1 MRINSG
7 VGSGYLRQRT
17 LKNSIHCS
25 GIGLHS
31 GIKVNM
37 TLHPAEANT
46 GIRFRRNGTVALTE
60 VAATW
65 QNAIEMPLSTTLK
78 GDSDIKVG
86 TIEHLMS
93 ALAGCAIDNV
103 VVELNGPEVPV
114 MDGSAAPF
122 VFLIECAG
130 SVTQDAPRRALEI
143 LKEVTVS
150 DSRRSA
156 TVAPGRGLSIDF
168 EIDFDNP
175 AVARQKWSFH
185 VTQASYKREVSR
197 ARTFGFLE
205 EVDKL
210 RDMGLALGGSLDNA
224 IVIDGDQIL
233 NDGGLRYDNEF
244 VRHKVL
250 DLIGDLTL
258 IGGPVIGKFRCARS
272 GHSMTLRMLQTLFAD
287 EQAWRWREM
296 TESDLEPGPET
307 SMSAPGGAPG
317 GASVPPARAV
327 AARA

>member
-1 MRINSG
+1 MGSSNGLGGG
-7 VGSGYLRQRT
+7 VLRQRT

-31 GIKVNM
+31 GVKVNM

-46 GIRFRRNGTVALTE
+46 GIRFRRNGTVNGAQ

-65 QNAIEMPLSTTLK
+65 ENVVETPLSTTLI
-78 GDSDIKVG
+78 GDDDVRAG

-93 ALAGCAIDNV
+93 ALAGCAVDNA
-103 VVELNGPEVPV
+103 VVELSGPEVPV

-130 SVTQDAPRRALEI
+130 TVAQDAPRRALEI
-143 LKEVTVS
+143 LKEVAVADT
-150 DSRRSA
+150 RRSA
-156 TVAPGRGLSIDF
+156 TVSPGRGLSIDF
-168 EIDFDNP
+168 EIDFDSP
-175 AVARQKWSFH
+175 VVARQSWSLQ
-185 VTQASYKREVSR
+185 VTPASYKQDVSR

-210 RDMGLALGGSLDNA
+210 REMGLALGGSLDNA
-224 IVIDGDQIL
+224 VVINGDHIL
-233 NDGGLRYDNEF
+233 NDGGLRYGNEF

-250 DLIGDLTL
+250 DLIGDLYLT
-258 IGGPVIGKFRCARS
+258 GAPVIGRFRCVRS
-272 GHSMTLRMLQTLFAD
+272 GHAMTLRMLKALFAD
-287 EQAWRWREM
+287 REAWRWRDM
-296 TESDLEPGPET
+296 TEADVEVP
-307 SMSAPGGAPG
+307 M

>member
-1 MRINSG
+1 MGTKFG
-7 VGSGYLRQRT
+7 VANGFLRQRT

-37 TLHPAEANT
+37 TLHPAEAGT
-46 GIRFRRNGTVALTE
+46 GIRFRRNGTVRRTE

-65 QNAIEMPLSTTLK
+65 HNAIETPLNTTLK
-78 GDSDIKVG
+78 GDADIKIG
-86 TIEHLMS
+86 TVEHLLS
-93 ALAGCAIDNV
+93 ALSGCAIDNV
-103 VVELNGPEVPV
+103 VIELNGPEVPV
-114 MDGSAAPF
+114 MDGSSAPF

-130 SVTQDAPRRALEI
+130 TVTQDAPRRALEI
-143 LKEVTVS
+143 RRDVTVS
-150 DSRRSA
+150 DNRRSA
-156 TVAPGRGLSIDF
+156 TAMPGRGLSIDF
-168 EIDFDNP
+168 EIDFDSP
-175 AVARQKWSFH
+175 VVARQQWSFQ

-210 RDMGLALGGSLDNA
+210 RAMGLALGGSLDNA
-224 IVIDGDQIL
+224 IVISGDRVL

-258 IGGPVIGKFRCARS
+258 IGGPVIGKFRCARA
-272 GHSMTLRMLQTLFAD
+272 GHGMTLRLLQTLFAD
-287 EQAWRWREM
+287 EQAWRWREL
-296 TESDLEPGPET
+296 TEADLEVEPEMGPET
-307 SMSAPGGAPG
+307 AM

-327 AARA
+327 AVRA

>member
-1 MRINSG
+1 MGSSNGLGGG
-7 VGSGYLRQRT
+7 VLRQRT

-31 GIKVNM
+31 GVKVNM

-46 GIRFRRNGTVALTE
+46 GIRFRRNGTVNGAQ

-65 QNAIEMPLSTTLK
+65 ENVVETPLSTTLI
-78 GDSDIKVG
+78 GDDDVKAG

-93 ALAGCAIDNV
+93 ALAGCAVDNA
-103 VVELNGPEVPV
+103 VVELSGPEVPV

-130 SVTQDAPRRALEI
+130 TVAQDAPRRALEI
-143 LKEVTVS
+143 LKEVAVADT
-150 DSRRSA
+150 RRSA
-156 TVAPGRGLSIDF
+156 TVSPGRGLSIDF
-168 EIDFDNP
+168 EIDFDSP
-175 AVARQKWSFH
+175 VVARQSWSLQ
-185 VTQASYKREVSR
+185 VTPASYKQDVSR

-210 RDMGLALGGSLDNA
+210 REMGLALGGSLDNA
-224 IVIDGDQIL
+224 VVINGDHIL
-233 NDGGLRYDNEF
+233 NDGGLRYGNEF

-250 DLIGDLTL
+250 DLIGDLYLT
-258 IGGPVIGKFRCARS
+258 GAPVIGRFRCVRS
-272 GHSMTLRMLQTLFAD
+272 GHAMTLRMLKALFAD
-287 EQAWRWREM
+287 REAWRWRDM
-296 TESDLEPGPET
+296 TEADVEVP
-307 SMSAPGGAPG
+307 M